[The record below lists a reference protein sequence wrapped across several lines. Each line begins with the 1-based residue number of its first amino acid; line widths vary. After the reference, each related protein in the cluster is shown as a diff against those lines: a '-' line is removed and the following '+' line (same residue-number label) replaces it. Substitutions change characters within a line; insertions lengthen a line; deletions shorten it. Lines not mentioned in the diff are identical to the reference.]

1 MAFPIRVADVM
12 SSPAKTID
20 SDATVAN
27 AAATCHAE
35 SIGSLVVVDGPDIV
49 GIITS
54 EDFVRIL
61 GDADEPASIPVRGG
75 MSPDVV
81 TITADATV
89 GEAVETMSEHGI
101 ARLVVFDDGE
111 LCGLLSTDDV
121 ARSVPQILQR
131 EELDVARPSDGRYNV
146 RQETA
151 YEMADWECSGVGRS
165 PEGVSVGDQI
175 EFTKTISD
183 ADVRSFATISGDT
196 NRLHLDEEYAR
207 ETRFGR
213 RIAHGTL
220 VGGLI
225 SAALARLPGVTI
237 YLSQDISFLAP
248 AEIGERATAICEI
261 VSDLGRDKYLLT
273 TDVYGEDD
281 DALLEGQ
288 ATVLIDELPELGRV
302 QTEPIAEAQ

>member
-1 MAFPIRVADVM
+1 MIFPIRVADVM
-12 SSPAKTID
+12 SSPARTTEP
-20 SDATVAN
+20 DATVAN
-27 AAATCHAE
+27 AAATCHAD
-35 SIGSLVVVDGPDIV
+35 SIGSLVVVDGSDVV

-54 EDFVRIL
+54 DDFVRIL
-61 GDADEPASIPVRGG
+61 GEADEPGSIPVRDG
-75 MSPDVV
+75 MSTDVV
-81 TITADATV
+81 TIGADATV

-111 LCGLLSTDDV
+111 LSGLVSTDDV

-131 EELDVARPSDGRYNV
+131 EEIDVARPSDGRYNV

-151 YEMADWECSGVGRS
+151 YEMADWECTALGES
-165 PEGVSVGDQI
+165 PDSVSVGNRV

-183 ADVRSFATISGDT
+183 ADVRNFAAISGDT
-196 NRLHLDEEYAR
+196 NRIHLDEAYAR

-237 YLSQDISFLAP
+237 YLSQDVSFLAP

-273 TDVYGEDD
+273 TDVYGEED

-288 ATVLIDELPELGRV
+288 ATVLIDELPEQGRV
-302 QTEPIAEAQ
+302 QAEPIAEQQ